1 MNDKGQ
7 ACYEE
12 TCVQAAKIGDID
24 MDLVEDYCKVIGYGK
39 VSMDFLQENHGYLI
53 EKNGEFHP
61 TVVALLLFGKK
72 PQDFLPRASI
82 RFIRYDGMEEK
93 VGKEMNVIK
102 DVVFEGT
109 IRQQIDKAVA
119 YLSTQIKERTYLGDK
134 GLFVTELE
142 YPEFVRQE
150 MTANAA
156 CHRDY
161 SISGTDIQIKLF
173 DDRLVVESPGNLP
186 GLVRP
191 DNIRH
196 THFSRNPRIARYLKA
211 YTYVKEFGEGVDR
224 MCREMEADGLLP
236 IKYYKNDFILKAVAW
251 SKNAKL
257 LQVGKSNDNHPKS
270 SDKVA
275 ISGDKVAISWADI
288 KDNCN
293 KNTIIILEYLMS
305 HYSITNVIAREI
317 TGLSS
322 SGVRKIFSNLVTNKI
337 VKAQGSNR
345 DKSYTLIM
353 HFIDR

>member
-1 MNDKGQ
+1 
-7 ACYEE
+7 
-12 TCVQAAKIGDID
+12 
-24 MDLVEDYCKVIGYGK
+24 
-39 VSMDFLQENHGYLI
+39 
-53 EKNGEFHP
+53 
-61 TVVALLLFGKK
+61 
-72 PQDFLPRASI
+72 
-82 RFIRYDGMEEK
+82 
-93 VGKEMNVIK
+93 MNVIK

-150 MTANAA
+150 MTVNAA

-288 KDNCN
+288 RDNCN
-293 KNTIIILEYLMS
+293 KNTIIILEYLIS
-305 HYSITNVIAREI
+305 HYLITNAIAREI